1 MGPPRVL
8 PDTNLR
14 QTHHHH
20 HYHQAHIRFITTA
33 FITQMQQDTEFIIKM
48 EFKIHVLN
56 LVLIYQSVSLS
67 LTLIEEHFLKIKQLD
82 MTTSVN
88 LIVDRKTCLACENV

>member
-20 HYHQAHIRFITTA
+20 HQAHIRFITTA
-33 FITQMQQDTEFIIKM
+33 FITQMQQNTEFII
-48 EFKIHVLN
+48 KIHVLN
-56 LVLIYQSVSLS
+56 LVLIYQSVYLS
-67 LTLIEEHFLKIKQLD
+67 PALIEEQLD

-88 LIVDRKTCLACENV
+88 LTVDWKTCLARENV

>member
-1 MGPPRVL
+1 ML

-20 HYHQAHIRFITTA
+20 HQAHIRFITTA
-33 FITQMQQDTEFIIKM
+33 FITQMQQNTEFIIKM

-56 LVLIYQSVSLS
+56 LVLIYQSVYLS
-67 LTLIEEHFLKIKQLD
+67 PALIEEQLD

-88 LIVDRKTCLACENV
+88 LTVDWKTCLACENV

>member
-1 MGPPRVL
+1 ML

-20 HYHQAHIRFITTA
+20 HHHHQAHIRFITTA
-33 FITQMQQDTEFIIKM
+33 FITQMQQNTEFIIKM

-56 LVLIYQSVSLS
+56 LVLIYQSVYLS
-67 LTLIEEHFLKIKQLD
+67 PALIEEQLD

-88 LIVDRKTCLACENV
+88 LTVDWKTCLARENV

>member
-1 MGPPRVL
+1 ML

-20 HYHQAHIRFITTA
+20 HHQAHIRFITTA
-33 FITQMQQDTEFIIKM
+33 FITQMQQNTEFIIKM

-56 LVLIYQSVSLS
+56 LVLIYQSVYLS
-67 LTLIEEHFLKIKQLD
+67 PALIEEPLD

-88 LIVDRKTCLACENV
+88 LTVDWKLV

>member
-20 HYHQAHIRFITTA
+20 HHHQAHIRFITTA
-33 FITQMQQDTEFIIKM
+33 FITQMQQNTEFIIKM

-56 LVLIYQSVSLS
+56 LVLIYQSVYLS
-67 LTLIEEHFLKIKQLD
+67 PALIEEQLD
-82 MTTSVN
+82 MTTSVI
-88 LIVDRKTCLACENV
+88 LTVDWKTCLARENV